1 MNPLKAQNIVAKIL
15 QVYDCLNAAAWVILA
30 IIIAGEMGGIIA
42 VLSFAIGVV
51 VSFFIYALGEIIEL
65 LQQILNILLDVYR
78 SDFFN
83 LGYLIML
90 FRVDEEIMRIV
101 VIAFDS
107 SWGQPPKLT
116 VQNKL
121 LQTVFC

>member
-15 QVYDCLNAAAWVILA
+15 QVYACLNAAAWVIFA

-65 LQQILNILLDVYR
+65 LNQIKLNTTAKPQ
-78 SDFFN
+78 F
-83 LGYLIML
+83 
-90 FRVDEEIMRIV
+90 VDEIPE
-101 VIAFDS
+101 
-107 SWGQPPKLT
+107 L
-116 VQNKL
+116 
-121 LQTVFC
+121 